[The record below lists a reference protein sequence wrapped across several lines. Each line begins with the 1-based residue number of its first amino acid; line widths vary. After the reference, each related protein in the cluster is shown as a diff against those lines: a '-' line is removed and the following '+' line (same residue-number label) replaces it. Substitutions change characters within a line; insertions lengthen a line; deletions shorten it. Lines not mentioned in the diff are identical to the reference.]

1 MFDEAEHEHIQLEAI
16 GVEPTPPATHM
27 RFRVV
32 K

>member
-1 MFDEAEHEHIQLEAI
+1 MFDELGDKQVQLEAI
-16 GVEPTPPATHM
+16 GVEPTPSATHM